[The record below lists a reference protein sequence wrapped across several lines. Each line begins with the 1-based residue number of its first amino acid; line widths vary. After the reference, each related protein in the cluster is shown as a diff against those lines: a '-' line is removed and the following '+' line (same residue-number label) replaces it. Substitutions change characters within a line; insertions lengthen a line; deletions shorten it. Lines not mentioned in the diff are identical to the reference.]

1 MRNRSGRD
9 GNIQKLQDGICII
22 IFRYSH
28 IDSVICI
35 GGYLTYKKAG
45 KSS

>member
-22 IFRYSH
+22 ICRYSH

-35 GGYLTYKKAG
+35 GRCFACKKD
-45 KSS
+45 STPS